1 MLALVDL
8 FLRFPALVVFA
19 EKIPA
24 VFGYLINRVSKCM
37 GGEAQQLK
45 FG

>member
-1 MLALVDL
+1 MSYICFHVFLPSSDGSMLALVDL

-24 VFGYLINRVSKCM
+24 VF
-37 GGEAQQLK
+37 
-45 FG
+45 